1 MSPPAVSTGQAC
13 LILEDGLVAVAVHH
27 DLAQGAAPLASALVK
42 SVYLDMMVYSVQV
55 DTRDTIK
62 VTVSNRLMR

>member
-1 MSPPAVSTGQAC
+1 MSIETT
-13 LILEDGLVAVAVHH
+13 LISNVKLTKKES